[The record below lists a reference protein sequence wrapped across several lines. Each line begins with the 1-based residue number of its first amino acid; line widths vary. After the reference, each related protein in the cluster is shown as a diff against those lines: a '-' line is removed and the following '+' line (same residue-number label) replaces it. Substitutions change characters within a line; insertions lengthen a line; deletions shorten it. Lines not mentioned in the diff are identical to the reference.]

1 VVSVGSV
8 CFDFYGLRVEL
19 RSADGSTVERIRR
32 DFSFFEAA
40 PTAPEATIEVFDE
53 KPDFSSLPDLPAS
66 IHALNYVCYRGND
79 AIYTDYHGMGLS
91 VSDLGQREYRVFSDN
106 ADLRHEI
113 SYLTVLSAV
122 GQYLDSRHIHRVH
135 ALGISKNGKAILV
148 LLPEKGGKTTLAL
161 RLLKSGQVK
170 LLSEDSPLIT
180 RKGEVL
186 PFPLRLGILPGAE
199 LDIPEQYRHPA
210 SFMGV
215 GTKILVDVAYYAEG
229 VSPPCPS
236 RVILL
241 GKRTLGCDSR
251 IEAASRLSAAKELV
265 KNSVVGLGLHQ
276 GMEYLLGRSIWQTT
290 GNAWLAFSRLRN
302 CLALLRCSRV
312 YRYHI
317 GHDMERNHEVL
328 LGFLDAL
335 DS

>member
-1 VVSVGSV
+1 
-8 CFDFYGLRVEL
+8 
-19 RSADGSTVERIRR
+19 
-32 DFSFFEAA
+32 
-40 PTAPEATIEVFDE
+40 
-53 KPDFSSLPDLPAS
+53 
-66 IHALNYVCYRGND
+66 
-79 AIYTDYHGMGLS
+79 
-91 VSDLGQREYRVFSDN
+91 VFSDD

-113 SYLTVLSAV
+113 SYLTVLSTA
-122 GQYLDSRHIHRVH
+122 GRYLDSRHIHRVH
-135 ALGISKNGKAILV
+135 ALGISKNGKAILI
-148 LLPEKGGKTTLAL
+148 LLPEKGGKSTLAL

-199 LDIPEQYRHPA
+199 VDIPEQYRYPA
-210 SFMGV
+210 NFMGV

-236 RVILL
+236 HVILL

-251 IEAASRLSAAKELV
+251 IESASRLSGGRELI

-276 GMEYLLGRSIWQTT
+276 GMEYLLGRNIWQTI
-290 GNAWLAFSRLRN
+290 GNARLAFSRLRN
-302 CLALLRCSRV
+302 CLSLLRRSRV
-312 YRYHI
+312 YRYRI
-317 GHDMERNHEVL
+317 GHDIERNHEVL